1 MAFFLTPR
9 FAPTTQHCGPFACGP
24 SRAIYR
30 QPAPAPAAAH
40 SFVPFLS
47 QVEEL
52 FGELDRE
59 ARRVAHAQRQQ
70 RKRIF
75 RARFDVREN
84 GSGYEVEGEL
94 PGFEQENIS
103 IEVTDEHTLKVAGKQ
118 TQAKAAT
125 PPATLQETTVA
136 EALTHQMEGA
146 TLAEQDSHSDS
157 ESQKSYQPT
166 VEDDYE
172 DLGAETSSTVSAA
185 LSEPTGKDKTVRA
198 PVQQQAPALQ
208 PQQSQQQQQ
217 QQPENQDLLT
227 ERIHGSFE
235 RNFRF
240 PDRIDA
246 AAVRA
251 SLRNGVLSINVPKA
265 PVPAVR
271 NIAIQ

>member
-9 FAPTTQHCGPFACGP
+9 FVPQTAHCGPSFCAP
-24 SRAIYR
+24 RPVQRAPE
-30 QPAPAPAAAH
+30 PAVP
-40 SFVPFLS
+40 SFVPFLN

-52 FGELDRE
+52 LAEVERE

-103 IEVTDEHTLKVAGKQ
+103 IEVTDEHTLKVAGRQ
-118 TQAKAAT
+118 IERKAENKAT
-125 PPATLQETTVA
+125 
-136 EALTHQMEGA
+136 EALSEKLEGA
-146 TLAEQDSHSDS
+146 TLNEAEKEEDNHSDTAS
-157 ESQKSYQPT
+157 HKSYQPT

-185 LSEPTGKDKTVRA
+185 SEPKGKGKAVETPA
-198 PVQQQAPALQ
+198 PQQQAPTPAA
-208 PQQSQQQQQ
+208 QQ
-217 QQPENQDLLT
+217 QQPQDQNLLS
-227 ERIHGSFE
+227 ERQHGSFE
-235 RNFRF
+235 RNFQF

-246 AAVRA
+246 AGVRA
-251 SLRNGVLSINVPKA
+251 SLRNGVLSISVPKA
-265 PVPAVR
+265 PVPAIK
-271 NIAIQ
+271 NIMIQ